1 MSDLNQIH
9 TALERLFHNEGQ
21 RIVFWHDPNW
31 RFLITLSFVLLAG
44 APIRGST
51 SQLGELQNT
60 GLTSLLTL
68 PSFMALCSAV
78 AALAG
83 SRESLKASC

>member
-44 APIRGST
+44 API
-51 SQLGELQNT
+51 
-60 GLTSLLTL
+60 
-68 PSFMALCSAV
+68 
-78 AALAG
+78 
-83 SRESLKASC
+83 